1 MPWLLLIIRRTKNGK
16 KGKILVSS
24 SARRGFFF
32 KRVVLNYWSR
42 FVRVCRSEKNKISI
56 LHKTRPGR
64 ISGGN
69 NGKVSG
75 RIPSCIS
82 TGSRIFTC
90 LRGNPPSLPDI
101 VLGRECS
108 RWQSST
114 NASCNVLGL
123 SYTEIPIRAR
133 RRVARTPFV
142 EKALTFRAIER
153 LLSAL
158 FLLIVSLLINYLF
171 SLFLSYILSLSLKRK
186 EKIF

>member
-1 MPWLLLIIRRTKNGK
+1 M
-16 KGKILVSS
+16 
-24 SARRGFFF
+24 
-32 KRVVLNYWSR
+32 
-42 FVRVCRSEKNKISI
+42 VCRSEKNKISI

-90 LRGNPPSLPDI
+90 LRGNPPPLPDI
-101 VLGRECS
+101 VLGRDCS

-142 EKALTFRAIER
+142 EKTLTFRAIER

-158 FLLIVSLLINYLF
+158 FLLIVSFLINYLF
-171 SLFLSYILSLSLKRK
+171 SLFLFLIHSHSLIEKEREDILNQLGIPFQFPYIIFSKKRRG
-186 EKIF
+186 KIQRGGDREIS

>member
-1 MPWLLLIIRRTKNGK
+1 M
-16 KGKILVSS
+16 
-24 SARRGFFF
+24 
-32 KRVVLNYWSR
+32 LNYWSR

-101 VLGRECS
+101 VLGRDCS

-158 FLLIVSLLINYLF
+158 FLLIVSFLVNYL
-171 SLFLSYILSLSLKRK
+171 SLFLSLIHSHSLTFSLSRRKGKRRYFK
-186 EKIF
+186 PIVDTVSISIHNISEKKGEDTKGRR